1 MKNIIEEIKALSKE
15 LHSDIIQIRRYLHK
29 NPEIS
34 FSEFNTALYLKNL
47 LINNGIE
54 TDDSF
59 GKNAVIGII
68 HGGLPGDTI
77 GLRADI
83 DALPIIEK
91 TNLEFSSVNKGVMH
105 ACGHDAHA
113 ASLIGTA
120 LILNKLKDKVKGKI
134 ILIFQPAEEK
144 IPGGA
149 KLLVEQGLLKK
160 YNIKRIIGQHVLP
173 EMKTGLFCFGDGFV
187 MAATDEL
194 YIKFNGVG
202 GHAAVPQKR
211 SDTVMALVEFIHE
224 AKELQK
230 KLISDMPFIIAFGK
244 IVADGVLNVI
254 PSQSSADGTM
264 RTFDENL
271 RIEIKKQLEII
282 AAKSAASYKCTFDL
296 EIRHGYPSVYNDPS
310 LTKQVIEAATKYL
323 SEKNIEK
330 MEVRMTAEDFAYYG
344 KEIPAVFYRMG
355 ISGNDKGNIGLH
367 NDQFDIDED
376 AFLYSIG
383 LMAFIA
389 LSI

>member
-173 EMKTGLFCFGDGFV
+173 EMKTGHFCFGDGFV

>member
-1 MKNIIEEIKALSKE
+1 MIKTIEEIKALSKD
-15 LHSDIIQIRRYLHK
+15 LHPEIVQIRRYLHQH
-29 NPEIS
+29 PELS
-34 FSEFNTALYLKNL
+34 FDEFNTASYLKNL
-47 LINNGIE
+47 LIKNGIG

-68 HGGLPGDTI
+68 QGTLPGDTI
-77 GLRADI
+77 ALRADI
-83 DALPIIEK
+83 DALPINEK

-120 LILNKLKDKVKGKI
+120 LILNKLKDKIQGRI

-173 EMKTGLFCFGDGFV
+173 EMKTGNFCFGEGFV

-194 YIKFNGVG
+194 YIKFYGVG

-282 AAKSAASYKCTFDL
+282 AAKSAANYKCTYNL
-296 EIRHGYPSVYNDPS
+296 EIRHGYPSVYNAPS
-310 LTKQVIEAATKYL
+310 LTKQVIEAAAKYI
-323 SEKNIEK
+323 SEKSIEK

-355 ISGNDKGNIGLH
+355 ISGNNKGNIGLH
-367 NDQFDIDED
+367 NDQFDIDEE
-376 AFLYSIG
+376 AFLHSMG
-383 LMAFIA
+383 LMAYIA

>member
-1 MKNIIEEIKALSKE
+1 MKKTIEEIKTLSKQ
-15 LHSDIIQIRRYLHK
+15 LHPEITQIRRHIHQH
-29 NPEIS
+29 PEIS
-34 FSEFNTALYLKNL
+34 FGEFKTAAYIKDI
-47 LINNGIE
+47 LIQNGIE

-68 HGGLPGDTI
+68 NGSLSGDTI
-77 GLRADI
+77 ALRADI
-83 DALPIIEK
+83 DALPINEK
-91 TNLEFSSVNKGVMH
+91 TNLEFSSLNNGVMH

-120 LILNKLKDKVKGKI
+120 IILQKLRNIIKGRI
-134 ILIFQPAEEK
+134 VLIFQPAEEK

-149 KLLVEQGLLKK
+149 KILVEQGLLKK

-173 EMKTGLFCFGDGFV
+173 EMKTGNFCFGEGFV

-194 YIKFNGVG
+194 YVKFNGVG

-211 SDTVMALVEFIHE
+211 SDTVMALVDFIHE
-224 AKELQK
+224 VKELQK
-230 KLISDMPFIIAFGK
+230 RLNSDMPFIIAFGR

-271 RIEIKKQLEII
+271 RNEIKKQLEII
-282 AAKSAASYKCTFDL
+282 ATTCASNYKCTHNL
-296 EIRHGYPSVYNDPS
+296 EIRHGYPSVYNEPI
-310 LTKQVIEAATKYL
+310 LTKQVINAAGKYL
-323 SEKNIEK
+323 SKNSIEK
-330 MEVRMTAEDFAYYG
+330 MELRMTAEDFAYYG

-355 ISGNDKGNIGLH
+355 ISGNNKGNIGLH

-376 AFLYSIG
+376 ALLYSMG
-383 LMAFIA
+383 LMAYIA
-389 LSI
+389 LNI